1 MEEVAV
7 LGDLLHIQA
16 EDIGVIAIIMAQV
29 IEGNRSRIGKCNSY
43 LYLLA

>member
-7 LGDLLHIQA
+7 LGDLLRTRV
-16 EDIGVIAIIMAQV
+16 EDIGVITIIMDQV
-29 IEGNRSRIGKCNSY
+29 IEGNRNRIGKCNLS